1 MKSDIP
7 SFLLNSSSASTAEHP
22 GKRGGGRVDM
32 SYLEKGIKG
41 FTELFTEGYAQWE
54 LSSKKSFLHD
64 LDAPIKIVF
73 WIFLIVVIS
82 LKRAVLPEA
91 TIFVFIFTLAAL
103 CRLNLMAFYKKVL
116 VLGFVFGFL
125 VSAPSALNAIVPGN
139 VIMPLIILS
148 RPHDFWIYHVPQIIG
163 ITEEGISIISLL
175 TLRVLNSLSIS
186 FLILYTTPFADII
199 KALKVINV
207 PDTFLIIISMTY
219 KYIFTFAHIVSD
231 MHLAKKARLAGV
243 TGRKE
248 AREWIAGR
256 IAFVFKK
263 TQIECDEVFKAMISR
278 GFSGEIRLYHYRK
291 VTGRDWARGMFLI
304 AAGMAFL
311 IMK

>member
-7 SFLLNSSSASTAEHP
+7 AFLLKSSSASSQM
-22 GKRGGGRVDM
+22 RGGGRVDM
-32 SYLEKGIKG
+32 SYLEKGIRG
-41 FTELFTEGYAQWE
+41 FAELFTEGYTQWD
-54 LSSKKSFLHD
+54 LSSKRSFLHD
-64 LDAPIKIVF
+64 LDARIKIVF
-73 WIFLIVVIS
+73 WIVLIVVIS
-82 LKRAVLPEA
+82 LKMTVLPEA
-91 TIFVFIFTLAAL
+91 TISLFVFILTAL
-103 CRLNLMAFYKKVL
+103 CRLNMIAFYKKVL

-125 VSAPSALNAIVPGN
+125 VSAPSALNVIVPGK
-139 VIMPLIILS
+139 VIIPLLTLS
-148 RPHDFWIYHVPQIIG
+148 RPYDFWIYHVPQIIG
-163 ITEEGISIISLL
+163 ITEGGISIISLL

-199 KALKVINV
+199 KALKIIKV

-231 MHLAKKARLAGV
+231 MHLAKKARLASV

-263 TQIECDEVFKAMISR
+263 TQMECDEVFKAMLSR

-291 VTGRDWARGMFLI
+291 MTGKDWSTGLCLI
-304 AAGMAFL
+304 AAAMACL
-311 IMK
+311 LMK

>member
-1 MKSDIP
+1 MKSDMP
-7 SFLLNSSSASTAEHP
+7 SFLLNLSPSSKAAHTAR
-22 GKRGGGRVDM
+22 RGGGRVDM

-41 FTELFTEGYAQWE
+41 FAELFTEGYAQWD

-64 LDAPIKIVF
+64 LDARIKIVF
-73 WIFLIVVIS
+73 WILLIVVIS
-82 LKRAVLPEA
+82 LKRVVLPEVA
-91 TIFVFIFTLAAL
+91 IFLFIFTLAAFS
-103 CRLNLMAFYKKVL
+103 RLNLIDFYKKVL

-125 VSAPSALNAIVPGN
+125 VSAPSALNAIVPGR

-148 RPHDFWIYHVPQIIG
+148 RPYEFWIYHVPQTVG
-163 ITEEGISIISLL
+163 ITEEGIAILSLL

-199 KALKVINV
+199 KALKVIKV

-248 AREWIAGR
+248 ARKWIAGR

-263 TQIECDEVFKAMISR
+263 TQIECDEVFKAMMSR
-278 GFSGEIRLYHYRK
+278 GFSGEIRLYHYRQI
-291 VTGRDWARGMFLI
+291 TGREWATGLCLI
-304 AAGMAFL
+304 ALGIVCLFV
-311 IMK
+311 